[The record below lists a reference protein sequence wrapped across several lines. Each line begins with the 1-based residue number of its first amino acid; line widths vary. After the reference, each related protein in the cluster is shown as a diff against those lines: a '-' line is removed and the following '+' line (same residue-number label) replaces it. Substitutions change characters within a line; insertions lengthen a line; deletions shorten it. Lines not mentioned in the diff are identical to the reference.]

1 MRKVIML
8 TLAVLC
14 LALQPMSAQKNQGNY
29 KYHKAVEIIEEGGDF
44 EEARALLEEN
54 VSENPQHMD
63 SYMYLAG
70 IYRRNEDYSAAMN
83 ILNKA
88 LKNNHKNSGISE
100 ATILW
105 WKASVYDDM
114 DDSENAVRLMEE
126 ALKKGR
132 KQNKANL
139 DKMLESMAQFYYSNE
154 QYEASDAL
162 YREMLKNDDSAQLP
176 RIGLA
181 RNMNAREEY
190 DQALAML
197 DECIR
202 FDSEYQ
208 EIYRF
213 QMQAYEGKK
222 EYKKM
227 IDAMMTLFEKSDDT
241 DYLDLE
247 KFKMDRKYSFAVLKE
262 MIASDSDNALW
273 RYVLAALYQE
283 CYMYPETVALLDGL
297 LEEYGQDEDLLKER
311 GMAYDEM
318 GMTDLALADLTE
330 AMEICNP
337 KDVAYYS
344 MIRSSIYR
352 SAGMYDEAIEDMTVY
367 VDRYPTNAFG
377 YYARGWSKELAGDL
391 EGAMEDYNDGIAVD
405 EEYAYIFLTR
415 GKLHLK
421 NGEKELAEQ
430 DFQKVMEIDSTD
442 TDACFYALHFLG
454 RDEEAVEM
462 IKQIIEEDPYSPG
475 SWYDNACLYALMGRG
490 DDAIAALKTSFEKG
504 YRSFTHIEN
513 DSDMDSIRDR
523 EDFKE
528 LIAKYRSILE
538 KEMEKVGKPVS
549 EESQKVVTEV
559 DMKKMYGGTYEVAC
573 SVNGLPL
580 KMVFDTGAGD
590 VTISS
595 VEANFM
601 LKNGYLSDEDIKG
614 KRNYMTASGD
624 IHEGTIIRLKEVKL
638 GDAVLK
644 NVEASVV
651 HSQKAP
657 LLLGQSVLDKF
668 GTITIDYV
676 NSKLIIKQ

>member
-283 CYMYPETVALLDGL
+283 CYMYPKTVALLDGL

-430 DFQKVMEIDSTD
+430 DFHKVMEIDSTD

-462 IKQIIEEDPYSPG
+462 IRQIIEEDPYSPG

-490 DDAIAALKTSFEKG
+490 DDAVAALKTSFEKG

>member
-1 MRKVIML
+1 ML

-29 KYHKAVEIIEEGGDF
+29 KYHKAVEIIEENGDF
-44 EEARALLEEN
+44 DEAKKLLEEN
-54 VSENPQHMD
+54 VKENPQHIE

-70 IYRRNEDYSAAMN
+70 LFRRDEDYSSAMSV
-83 ILNKA
+83 LNKA
-88 LKNNHKNSGISE
+88 LKNNHKNSVITE

-114 DDSENAVRLMEE
+114 DDSENAVRQMEE

-132 KQNKANL
+132 KQNKGTI
-139 DKMLESMAQFYYSNE
+139 DQMLESMAQFYYSNK
-154 QYEASDAL
+154 QYEASDAI
-162 YREMLKNDDSAQLP
+162 YRELLKNDDSAQLP

-190 DQALAML
+190 DQALEML
-197 DECIR
+197 NECIR
-202 FDSEYQ
+202 FDSEYS

-222 EYKKM
+222 QYKKM
-227 IDAMMTLFEKSDDT
+227 IDAMMTLFEKSDDP
-241 DYLDLE
+241 DYLDLD

-273 RYVLAALYQE
+273 RYVLAALYKE
-283 CYMYPETVALLDGL
+283 CYMYPETVVLLDDL

-318 GMTDLALADLTE
+318 GMTELALADLTE
-330 AMEICNP
+330 AMEICSP

-344 MIRSSIYR
+344 AIRGSIHR
-352 SAGMYDEAIEDMTVY
+352 SAGMYDEAIEDMTAY
-367 VDRYPTNAFG
+367 VDRYPTDAFG
-377 YYARGWSKELAGDL
+377 YYARGWSKELAGNL

-405 EEYAYIFLTR
+405 DEYAYIFLTR
-415 GKLHLK
+415 GKLHLR

-462 IKQIIEEDPYSPG
+462 MKQIIEEDPYSPG
-475 SWYDNACLYALMGRG
+475 TWYDNACLYALMGRG
-490 DDAIAALKTSFEKG
+490 DDAVAALKTSFEKG

-523 EDFKE
+523 EDFKA
-528 LIAKYRSILE
+528 LIAKYKDILE
-538 KEMEKVGKPVS
+538 KEMEKIGKQFS
-549 EESQKVVTEV
+549 EESEKVVTEV

-676 NSKLIIKQ
+676 NSKLVIKQ

>member
-29 KYHKAVEIIEEGGDF
+29 KYHKAVEIIEENGNFD
-44 EEARALLEEN
+44 EAKKLLEEN
-54 VSENPQHMD
+54 VKENPQHIE

-70 IYRRNEDYSAAMN
+70 LFRRDEDYSSAMS

-88 LKNNHKNSGISE
+88 LKNNHKKSMITE

-114 DDSENAVRLMEE
+114 DDSENAVRQMEE

-132 KQNKANL
+132 KQNKGTI
-139 DKMLESMAQFYYSNE
+139 DQMLESMAQFYYSNK
-154 QYEASDAL
+154 QYEASDAT
-162 YREMLKNDDSAQLP
+162 YRELLKNDDSAQLP

-190 DQALAML
+190 DQALEML

-202 FDSEYQ
+202 FDSEYS

-241 DYLDLE
+241 DYLDLD

-273 RYVLAALYQE
+273 RYVLAALYKE
-283 CYMYPETVALLDGL
+283 CYMYPETVVLLDDL

-318 GMTDLALADLTE
+318 GMTELALADLTE
-330 AMEICNP
+330 AMEICSP

-344 MIRSSIYR
+344 AIRGSIHR
-352 SAGMYDEAIEDMTVY
+352 SAGMYDEAIEDMTAY
-367 VDRYPTNAFG
+367 VDRFPTDAFG
-377 YYARGWSKELAGDL
+377 YYARGWSKELAGNL

-405 EEYAYIFLTR
+405 DEYAYIFLTR
-415 GKLHLK
+415 GKLHLR

-442 TDACFYALHFLG
+442 TDVCFYALHFLG

-462 IKQIIEEDPYSPG
+462 MKQIIEEDPYSPG
-475 SWYDNACLYALMGRG
+475 TWYDNACLYALMGRG
-490 DDAIAALKTSFEKG
+490 DDAVAALRTSFEKG

-523 EDFKE
+523 EDFKA
-528 LIAKYRSILE
+528 LIAKYKDILE
-538 KEMEKVGKPVS
+538 KEMEKIGKQFS
-549 EESQKVVTEV
+549 EESEKVVTEV

-676 NSKLIIKQ
+676 NSKLVIKQ

>member
-29 KYHKAVEIIEEGGDF
+29 KYHKAVEIIEENGDLD
-44 EEARALLEEN
+44 EARKLLEEN
-54 VSENPQHMD
+54 VNENPQHID

-70 IYRRNEDYSAAMN
+70 IYRRNEDYSSAMN
-83 ILNKA
+83 MLNKA

-100 ATILW
+100 ASILW

-114 DDSENAVRLMEE
+114 DDSENAVRQMEE

-132 KQNKANL
+132 KQNKGTI
-139 DKMLESMAQFYYSNE
+139 DQMLESMAQFYYSNE
-154 QYEASDAL
+154 QYEASDAI
-162 YREMLKNDDSAQLP
+162 YREMLRRDDSAQLP
-176 RIGLA
+176 RVGLA

-190 DQALAML
+190 DQALKML
-197 DECIR
+197 DECMR

-352 SAGMYDEAIEDMTVY
+352 SAGMYNEAIEDMTVY
-367 VDRYPTNAFG
+367 VDRFPTNAFG

-421 NGEKELAEQ
+421 NGDKELVIKMGETTLQ
-430 DFQKVMEIDSTD
+430 RI
-442 TDACFYALHFLG
+442 FLT
-454 RDEEAVEM
+454 V
-462 IKQIIEEDPYSPG
+462 
-475 SWYDNACLYALMGRG
+475 
-490 DDAIAALKTSFEKG
+490 
-504 YRSFTHIEN
+504 
-513 DSDMDSIRDR
+513 
-523 EDFKE
+523 
-528 LIAKYRSILE
+528 
-538 KEMEKVGKPVS
+538 
-549 EESQKVVTEV
+549 
-559 DMKKMYGGTYEVAC
+559 
-573 SVNGLPL
+573 
-580 KMVFDTGAGD
+580 
-590 VTISS
+590 
-595 VEANFM
+595 
-601 LKNGYLSDEDIKG
+601 
-614 KRNYMTASGD
+614 
-624 IHEGTIIRLKEVKL
+624 
-638 GDAVLK
+638 
-644 NVEASVV
+644 
-651 HSQKAP
+651 
-657 LLLGQSVLDKF
+657 LGQF
-668 GTITIDYV
+668 
-676 NSKLIIKQ
+676 SKQYGQPV